1 MTQRKTQT
9 ILKLKQSVPYD
20 IQAVLESLFFRSYTT
35 DPMSENHRLKH
46 LRNEQ
51 IVVTSVDLAKK
62 ALNFMNHVRK
72 RQAEDRPYHVKEWQE
87 YISKNG
93 LTVSTYE
100 TIKSRLLA
108 SGLLR
113 QESSILRVSSPTE
126 FESILSKMI
135 NAVQVWREY
144 GR

>member
-1 MTQRKTQT
+1 MATKTQT
-9 ILKLKQSVPYD
+9 VLKLKQAVPYD
-20 IQAVLESLFFRSYTT
+20 IQTVLESLFFRSYTT
-35 DPMSENHRLKH
+35 DPMSETHPLKH

-62 ALNFMNHVRK
+62 ALDFMNHIRK
-72 RQAEDRPYHVKEWQE
+72 KQAEDHPYHVKEWQE

-113 QESSILRVSSPTE
+113 QESGILRVSSPTE
-126 FESILSKMI
+126 FETILSKMI

-144 GR
+144 ER

>member
-1 MTQRKTQT
+1 MVEKKTQT
-9 ILKLKQSVPYD
+9 VLKLKQSVPFD
-20 IQAVLESLFFRSYTT
+20 IQAVLESLFFRSYSTG
-35 DPMSENHRLKH
+35 PMENHSLKH
-46 LRNEQ
+46 LRNEK

-62 ALNFMNHVRK
+62 ALDFMNHVRK
-72 RQAEDRPYHVKEWQE
+72 KQAEDYPYHVKEWRD

-113 QESSILRVSSPTE
+113 QESHILRISSPTE

-135 NAVQVWREY
+135 NAVQVWREL

>member
-1 MTQRKTQT
+1 MAKKTQT
-9 ILKLKQSVPYD
+9 VLKLKQSVPFD
-20 IQAVLESLFFRSYTT
+20 IQAVLECLFFRSYSTR
-35 DPMSENHRLKH
+35 PMENHSLPH

-51 IVVTSVDLAKK
+51 IIVTSVDLAKK
-62 ALNFMNHVRK
+62 ALDFMNHIRK
-72 RQAEDRPYHVKEWQE
+72 KQVEDHPYHVKEWQK
-87 YISKNG
+87 YTSKNG

-113 QESSILRVSSPTE
+113 QESGVLRISSPTE
-126 FESILSKMI
+126 FESILSKML

-144 GR
+144 KR

>member
-1 MTQRKTQT
+1 MTEKRTQT
-9 ILKLKQSVPYD
+9 VLKLKQSIPYD
-20 IQAVLESLFFRSYTT
+20 MLAVLESIFFRSYTSE
-35 DPMSENHRLKH
+35 PMPETHPLKH
-46 LRNEQ
+46 LRNQE
-51 IVVTSVDLAKK
+51 IVVTSIDMAKK
-62 ALNFMNHVRK
+62 ALDFINHI
-72 RQAEDRPYHVKEWQE
+72 RQRQNNEHPYRVKEWTD

-93 LTVSTYE
+93 LTISTYE
-100 TIKSRLLA
+100 SIKSRLLA

-126 FESILSKMI
+126 FESILSKMT

>member
-1 MTQRKTQT
+1 M
-9 ILKLKQSVPYD
+9 
-20 IQAVLESLFFRSYTT
+20 
-35 DPMSENHRLKH
+35 ENHSLPH

-51 IVVTSVDLAKK
+51 IIVTSVDLAKK
-62 ALNFMNHVRK
+62 ALDFMNHIRK
-72 RQAEDRPYHVKEWQE
+72 KQVEDHPYHVKEWQE
-87 YISKNG
+87 YTSKNG

-113 QESSILRVSSPTE
+113 QESGVLRISSPTE
-126 FESILSKMI
+126 FESILSKML

-144 GR
+144 KR